1 MEKPTYPMFITL
13 QPCDDPNLGLSNTVT
28 LLDDRPICIKC
39 GKPSTKRCSKC
50 LHTYYCSRECQVKD
64 WKSHKVSCISPLKQV
79 DETISMS
86 IRRFGIENCSEL
98 LKWAHSVTLSKFI
111 SFGSYDLFSYLI
123 GDMVGKPVIG
133 INPEPILLS
142 NTAARG
148 PIDIR
153 ECYNKIHYQKYNP
166 YTSISDF
173 VKSEPDPSKYADS
186 TLFLNWVYRQ
196 TDSSKIRETEMDA
209 IEQLNP
215 AIIISVFDKFL
226 NTNYELLVALTQI
239 PGLYSSDE
247 CMQVIE
253 LLKDFEH
260 SDESPDITYV
270 EILSKARKLDQYR
283 LELSIDLF
291 DYNKPDTTVDL
302 STAPDDIRYFITTKN
317 NIISKT
323 FTMIILVRNDIQLNN
338 KVPKFKFDKKLCTSI
353 VNRPESYIFNL
364 YHRAFKY
371 ITEHVNLI
379 KTSEDMKR
387 YIQIVSHWIGVQH
400 QCNIKLDDNPQ
411 LFKDLSHYLLINM

>member
-1 MEKPTYPMFITL
+1 MIA
-13 QPCDDPNLGLSNTVT
+13 S
-28 LLDDRPICIKC
+28 LDDRPICIKC
-39 GKPSTKRCSKC
+39 GNPSTKQCSKC
-50 LHTYYCSRECQVKD
+50 LSVYYCSRECQVKD
-64 WKSHKVSCISPLKQV
+64 WKSHKLSCISPLKLV
-79 DETISMS
+79 DDTISIS

-98 LKWAHSVTLSKFI
+98 IKWAHSVTLSKFI
-111 SFGSYDLFSYLI
+111 SFGSYDLFSYVI
-123 GDMVGKPVIG
+123 GDLIKKPVIG
-133 INPEPILLS
+133 INPEPILS
-142 NTAARG
+142 NNIA
-148 PIDIR
+148 
-153 ECYNKIHYQKYNP
+153 HYQKYNP
-166 YTSISDF
+166 YTCISDF
-173 VKSEPDPSKYADS
+173 IKSEPDPSKYADS
-186 TLFLNWVYRQ
+186 TLFLNWIYRQ

-247 CMQVIE
+247 LMQVIE
-253 LLKDFEH
+253 LLKDFAQ

-270 EILSKARKLDQYR
+270 EILEKARKLDKYR
-283 LELSIDLF
+283 LELNIDLY

-317 NIISKT
+317 NIMSKT
-323 FTMIILVRNDIQLNN
+323 FTMIVLVRNDIQLNHN
-338 KVPKFKFDKKLCTSI
+338 ISKFKFDKTQCTSI

-364 YHRAFKY
+364 YHRSFKY

-387 YIQIVSHWIGVQH
+387 YIQIVTHWIGVQH
-400 QCNIKLDDNPQ
+400 KCNVKLDDDPQ

>member
-1 MEKPTYPMFITL
+1 MIAP
-13 QPCDDPNLGLSNTVT
+13 
-28 LLDDRPICIKC
+28 LDDRPICIKC
-39 GKPSTKRCSKC
+39 GKPSTKQCSKC
-50 LHTYYCSRECQVKD
+50 LSVYYCSRECQVKD
-64 WKSHKVSCISPLKQV
+64 WKSHKLSCISPSKLV
-79 DETISMS
+79 DDTISMS

-111 SFGSYDLFSYLI
+111 SFGSYDLFSYGICDLL
-123 GDMVGKPVIG
+123 GKPVIG
-133 INPEPILLS
+133 INPEPILFD
-142 NTAARG
+142 N
-148 PIDIR
+148 I
-153 ECYNKIHYQKYNP
+153 EHYKKYNP
-166 YTSISDF
+166 YTCISDF
-173 VKSEPDPSKYADS
+173 IKSEPDPSKYVDS
-186 TLFLNWVYRQ
+186 TLFLNWVYKQ
-196 TDSSKIRETEMDA
+196 TDLLKNRETEMDA

-247 CMQVIE
+247 LMQVIE
-253 LLKDFEH
+253 LLKDFTQ

-283 LELSIDLF
+283 LELNIDLY
-291 DYNKPDTTVDL
+291 DYDKPDTTVDL
-302 STAPDDIRYFITTKN
+302 STAPEDIRYFITTKN

-323 FTMIILVRNDIQLNN
+323 FTMIVLVRNDIELNN

-353 VNRPESYIFNL
+353 VNRPESSIFNL

-371 ITEHVNLI
+371 VTEHVNLI

-387 YIQIVSHWIGVQH
+387 YIQIVTHWIGVQR
-400 QCNIKLDDNPQ
+400 QCNVEFYNNHQVFDELAQ
-411 LFKDLSHYLLINM
+411 YLVINL